1 MIHVTAPEPIC
12 SEHVSQGALMA
23 ILRTLTCII
32 ATEIIATEI
41 IAIEEKI
48 PHEFL
53 GKHDQ
58 TRI

>member
-32 ATEIIATEI
+32 ATEIIA
-41 IAIEEKI
+41 IEEKI